1 MGLMYCPLLFGDFA
15 NFCIVKRIPAQLSIA
30 FHLPLLWLKLYF
42 DN

>member
-30 FHLPLLWLKLYF
+30 FHLPLFWLKLYF